1 MNNRAKYGPTLMDR
15 VYATLADNPA
25 STSNE
30 VAAKCGMTPIQVSKS
45 LAQLL
50 AQGKSAAVEKRVC
63 RVSGRWTT
71 SWRRV
76 A

>member
-1 MNNRAKYGPTLMDR
+1 MNNRTTIEPTLADR

-25 STSNE
+25 STSQE
-30 VAAKCGMTPIQVSKS
+30 LAALCGLTAIQT
-45 LAQLL
+45 
-50 AQGKSAAVEKRVC
+50 GKQITAMKERGKAAAVEKRVC